1 MKKRQGQYL
10 QKRVLDLEA
19 KLKKAEGGAKEV
31 CMLVDAL
38 MVQVVKACGTQ
49 TDEGYKL
56 ELPNFDVQTL
66 LQQWDVKVAKT
77 GAVYEIR
84 IKPKEA

>member
-10 QKRVLDLEA
+10 QKRVRDLEA
-19 KLKKAEGGAKEV
+19 KQKKTEEGAKEV
-31 CMLVDAL
+31 GMLVDAL
-38 MVQVVKACGTQ
+38 MVQIAKEYGSQ
-49 TDEGYKL
+49 IDEGYKL
-56 ELPNFDVQTL
+56 EMPRFDALTL

-77 GAVYEIR
+77 EVCYEIR

>member
-10 QKRVLDLEA
+10 QKRVRDLEA
-19 KLKKAEGGAKEV
+19 KQKKTEDGAKEV

-38 MVQVVKACGTQ
+38 MAQVVKEFGVQ
-49 TDEGYKL
+49 TEEGYKL
-56 ELPNFDVQTL
+56 ELPNFDVQML
-66 LQQWDVKVAKT
+66 LQRWDVKVTKT
-77 GAVYEIR
+77 EIVYEIR